1 VIADRAVAVVMAA
14 ADSTAIVAVTV
25 VVAAV
30 TAEAED
36 AIETVAVADAEA
48 LPATET
54 VVAVEVTVAAV
65 IAIVADAEAV
75 VVVVA
80 AAVATAVIANATVTP
95 CWAVI
100 PTTAIVA
107 GADRREAEGAPPEA
121 AETLPTVGSSVVAEA
136 AANTNYNERAVRWVC
151 PLSRWPYPSWS
162 QKVTGSGPLIPL
174 CYHRNR
180 KLSMQA
186 NGPK

>member
-1 VIADRAVAVVMAA
+1 MVTVA

-30 TAEAED
+30 TAEVED
-36 AIETVAVADAEA
+36 AIETVAVAAAEA
-48 LPATET
+48 LAVTET
-54 VVAVEVTVAAV
+54 VVAVEVAVAAV
-65 IAIVADAEAV
+65 TAIVADGV
-75 VVVVA
+75 VAAAAATA

-107 GADRREAEGAPPEA
+107 GADRREGEDAPPEA

-136 AANTNYNERAVRWVC
+136 ADNTNYNERAVRWVC

-162 QKVTGSGPLIPL
+162 QKVTGSGPLMSL

-180 KLSMQA
+180 QLSMQS
-186 NGPK
+186 NGPE

>member
-1 VIADRAVAVVMAA
+1 MVTVA

-36 AIETVAVADAEA
+36 AIETVAVAGVVA
-48 LPATET
+48 LAVTET
-54 VVAVEVTVAAV
+54 AVAAEVTVAAETGT
-65 IAIVADAEAV
+65 VADAEAV
-75 VVVVA
+75 EA
-80 AAVATAVIANATVTP
+80 EATAGAVATAVIANATVTP

-162 QKVTGSGPLIPL
+162 QRVAGSGPLISL
-174 CYHRNR
+174 CYHLNR
-180 KLSMQA
+180 KVSMQA